1 MRTEQEM
8 YDLILAVAREDER
21 IRAVFMNG
29 SRTNPNVPKDIFQ
42 DYDIVYVVTETK
54 PFYSDDKWIDRFG
67 ERLYMQMPEKMD
79 SLRGMD
85 CNLDEC
91 FGYLVQF
98 ADGVRMDLH
107 LMSPDFAREEIVK
120 DKLCRVLLDKENI
133 LPWIPPAT
141 EEDYFV
147 KKPDGT
153 AFLCCCNDF
162 WWCMNNVA
170 KGLWRREV
178 PYVQDM
184 LFLVLRPNLVEM
196 LSWKIGMGN
205 GWSCSIG
212 KSGKYLYRYLS
223 RECWQRF
230 LATYADGEISHIWEA
245 VMVMCNLFHETALEV
260 SEGLKLS
267 YDRQEAENSWNFLK
281 HVREL
286 PEDARAVF

>member
-8 YDLILAVAREDER
+8 YDLILGVAREDER

-153 AFLCCCNDF
+153 AFLCCTNDF

-184 LFLVLRPNLVEM
+184 LFLVLRPNLVGM

-260 SEGLKLS
+260 SEGLELS

>member
-8 YDLILAVAREDER
+8 YDLILGVAREDER

-230 LATYADGEISHIWEA
+230 LTTYADGEISHIWEA

-260 SEGLKLS
+260 SEGLELS

>member
-8 YDLILAVAREDER
+8 YDLILGVAREDER

-54 PFYSDDKWIDRFG
+54 LFYSDDKWIDRFG

-120 DKLCRVLLDKENI
+120 DKLCRVLLDKQNI
-133 LPWIPPAT
+133 LPQVPPAT

-230 LATYADGEISHIWEA
+230 LTTYADGEISHIWEA

-260 SEGLKLS
+260 SEGLELS